1 MYHNVKN
8 VSQIR
13 LDLFVSLVNI
23 LNFKK
28 KVLND
33 GYGTWCELKVAERW
47 QINLI
52 YHSLI
57 HIILHLSACVILLV
71 VTRYEL

>member
-23 LNFKK
+23 LKFKK

-33 GYGTWCELKVAERW
+33 GYGTWCGLKVAKK
-47 QINLI
+47 I
-52 YHSLI
+52 SK
-57 HIILHLSACVILLV
+57 
-71 VTRYEL
+71 